1 MLLSELFNEL
11 NDLLWALGLITGSI
25 AFLLLM
31 PRKFSLK
38 LGEYPLLLVAL
49 FAIIIF
55 AIIQIYS

>member
-1 MLLSELFNEL
+1 MVLSELFNEL

-31 PRKFSLK
+31 PKKYSLK
-38 LGEYPLLLVAL
+38 LGEYPLLLAGHFGL
-49 FAIIIF
+49 IMF

>member
-1 MLLSELFNEL
+1 MLLSDLFNEL

-49 FAIIIF
+49 FALIIF